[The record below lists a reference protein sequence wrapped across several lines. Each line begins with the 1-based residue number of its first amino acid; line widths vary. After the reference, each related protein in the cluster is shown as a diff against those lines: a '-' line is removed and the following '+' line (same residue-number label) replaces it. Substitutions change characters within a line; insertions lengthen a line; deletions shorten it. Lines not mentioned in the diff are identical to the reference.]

1 MAYKQHFIDWF
12 SGKSGASYWNIVN
25 IGGSN
30 STGATLVGKD
40 EVNGGMIFT
49 SGTGGNNNG
58 FCGFNGKNPF
68 AHDGFVQIALWRL
81 DPTSSSH
88 SYIQVI
94 CGMASQTN
102 DNGQNS
108 AHWTIR
114 RNQTY
119 IDFRTKDSGGSGS
132 FTATTTP
139 VDEAFHHTKIQAKS
153 ASSYEFSIDHKLE
166 GTNTTNLPQSDLSPF
181 MKADDSAQVP
191 SVLGIKYM
199 ECYNT

>member
-12 SGKSGASYWNIVN
+12 SGKSGASYWKIENVS
-25 IGGSN
+25 GSGV
-30 STGATLVGKD
+30 SLKGKD

-49 SGTGGNNNG
+49 SGTGSNNNG
-58 FCGFNGKNPF
+58 FCGFNGKNQF
-68 AHDGFVQIALWRL
+68 SRSGFVHIAVWRL
-81 DPTSSSH
+81 DPTSNGH
-88 SYIQVI
+88 NYNNVI

-102 DNGQNS
+102 DNGSDVAHYQIMRQN
-108 AHWTIR
+108 
-114 RNQTY
+114 TY
-119 IDFRTKDSGGSGS
+119 IKYRTRSGS
-132 FTATTTP
+132 TGAMIDSSVAT
-139 VDEAFHHTKIQAKS
+139 DEAFHHTKIQAKS